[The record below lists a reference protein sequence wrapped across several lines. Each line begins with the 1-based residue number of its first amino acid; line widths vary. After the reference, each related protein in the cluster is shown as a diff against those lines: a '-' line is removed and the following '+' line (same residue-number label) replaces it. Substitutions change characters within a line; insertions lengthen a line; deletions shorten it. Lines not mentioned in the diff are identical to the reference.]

1 MELKFSGN
9 MYFSY
14 IERLPSVK
22 AEKNLLL
29 QANSKVTL

>member
-22 AEKNLLL
+22 AEKKNF
-29 QANSKVTL
+29 VTGKW